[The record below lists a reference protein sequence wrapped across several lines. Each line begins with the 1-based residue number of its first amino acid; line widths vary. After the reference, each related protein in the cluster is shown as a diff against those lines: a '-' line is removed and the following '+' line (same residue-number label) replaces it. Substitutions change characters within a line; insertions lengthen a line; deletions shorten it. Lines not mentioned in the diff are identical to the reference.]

1 MQCRIEGCLD
11 GVERVSHKAFFFL
24 RRSCWLE
31 FVWSEISPCLDS
43 STDPEHVSQPCKT
56 LLTVPSETVHTSTGT
71 QQSKYDE
78 YKPTYI
84 RRQVTRGDIFWA
96 HQRHIKRCGSTA
108 YPTSWVSSTSPPP
121 QRTSTL
127 HGGGSGGR
135 RGRGRRVR

>member
-1 MQCRIEGCLD
+1 MQNAVPYRGMLGWCGA
-11 GVERVSHKAFFFL
+11 GFTQGFFFL

-43 STDPEHVSQPCKT
+43 STDRGHVSQPCKT

-71 QQSKYDE
+71 PQSEYNE

-84 RRQVTRGDIFWA
+84 RRQVTRGDIFWT
-96 HQRHIKRCGSTA
+96 HQRHIKRCGSAA

-121 QRTSTL
+121 TDKYITW
-127 HGGGSGGR
+127 R
-135 RGRGRRVR
+135 RRWW